1 MKIILLKDIKNIG
14 KKWDIKRVP
23 SGYARNFL
31 IPQGLAKLATM
42 NALKSLEE
50 KKGEIESKAIQNL
63 EKIEDLA
70 SSLDGY
76 ELIIKEKVGEY
87 GKLYAALSAST
98 IVKALKEKGYKIS
111 NNILKIKE
119 PIKEIGEYTIT
130 LEFEHNLEA
139 EIKIIVEEE

>member
-14 KKWDIKRVP
+14 KKWDIKRVS

-50 KKGEIESKAIQNL
+50 KKGEIEAKAIQNL

-87 GKLYAALSAST
+87 GKLYAALSAGT

-119 PIKEIGEYTIT
+119 PIKEIGEYAIT